1 MDSVKLLFPAG
12 SAVPSSCE
20 QKIRKKFRNLQGVCN
35 GYGQTESGIVSIG
48 FENGNLGMIM
58 PQFKVKIQDPN
69 TGKLQTVKIEA
80 FIFHHIEKAYLAFL
94 S

>member
-1 MDSVKLLFPAG
+1 MSGA
-12 SAVPSSCE
+12 
-20 QKIRKKFRNLQGVCN
+20 N
-35 GYGQTESGIVSIG
+35 GIVSIG

-69 TGKLQTVKIEA
+69 TGKLQTFKIKA

-94 S
+94 SLTSCKIKRNIFKKLFPLITLKIMKKF